1 MNSVPTVGFGTGYP
15 LLLVP
20 CGTGSSQKHAIK
32 SMLTVGNLV
41 PASPSIHHVALAL
54 ATIHHLI
61 CALSWGFVTNSPSVI
76 GTTQYRLI
84 TKTKTRHQVPANSG
98 DFGTG
103 PFLCSPCGTGSVHH
117 VVLASQQNTLS
128 NLCPRQEFCHKLSL
142 CHWYPVIP
150 APQQYT
156 PIKSV
161 LPVGALTPA
170 PPL

>member
-32 SMLTVGNLV
+32 SVLTVGNLV

-84 TKTKTRHQVPANSG
+84 TKTKTRHQVPASSG
-98 DFGTG
+98 DFV
-103 PFLCSPCGTGSVHH
+103 PASSSVHP
-117 VVLASQQNTLS
+117 VVLALSTMWHWLPSKIHHLTCAHGRGFVTNSPSVIGTLWYRLPSNIPPSSQCCQWGL
-128 NLCPRQEFCHKLSL
+128 
-142 CHWYPVIP
+142 
-150 APQQYT
+150 
-156 PIKSV
+156 
-161 LPVGALTPA
+161 
-170 PPL
+170 

>member
-32 SMLTVGNLV
+32 SVLTEGNLV
-41 PASPSIHHVALAL
+41 PASLSIHHVALAL

-117 VVLASQQNTLS
+117 VALASQQNTPS
-128 NLCPRQEFCHKLSL
+128 NLCPRQGFCHKLSL
-142 CHWYPVIP
+142 CYWYPVVP

-156 PIKSV
+156 PTKSV
-161 LPVGALTPA
+161 LPLGASTPA
-170 PPL
+170 PPF